1 MIRIAIC
8 DDDKKILDDLLEY
21 INKYTEK
28 KNMAKI
34 EVFCFNSASLLQS
47 ALEDRKVFD
56 IFILDVYI
64 GNEMGTVLSRNIRK
78 FGIESPIIFITTS
91 LEHAPQSYEVGTLRY
106 LIKPIDIVKFYEAL
120 EAAIEK
126 AEKIG
131 RRQIKLKTENG
142 LETINA
148 SYIMCSEAHEHYQY
162 ILLNDETELKVRLTV
177 KELFTILSKHGG
189 FCRVGSSYIINL
201 RHVKNV
207 SRTDVLLYN
216 NKKIQIPRGKHVEI
230 KNAFWDYQY
239 EIQED

>member
-1 MIRIAIC
+1 
-8 DDDKKILDDLLEY
+8 
-21 INKYTEK
+21 
-28 KNMAKI
+28 
-34 EVFCFNSASLLQS
+34 
-47 ALEDRKVFD
+47 
-56 IFILDVYI
+56 
-64 GNEMGTVLSRNIRK
+64 
-78 FGIESPIIFITTS
+78 
-91 LEHAPQSYEVGTLRY
+91 
-106 LIKPIDIVKFYEAL
+106 
-120 EAAIEK
+120 
-126 AEKIG
+126 
-131 RRQIKLKTENG
+131 LKTENG

-177 KELFTILSKHGG
+177 KELFTMLSKHGG

>member
-8 DDDKKILDDLLEY
+8 DDDKKILDEVMEY
-21 INKYTEK
+21 INKYAEK
-28 KNMAKI
+28 KNKVNI
-34 EVFCFNSASLLQS
+34 EIFSFSSSSSLLS
-47 ALEDRKVFD
+47 ALEDKKVFD

-64 GNEMGTVLSRNIRK
+64 GNEMGTGLSRDIRRL
-78 FGIESPIIFITTS
+78 GIESPIIFITTS

-120 EAAIEK
+120 EVAIEK

-148 SYIMCSEAHEHYQY
+148 SYIMCSESHEHYQY

-177 KELFTILSKHGG
+177 KELFTMLSKHGG